1 MYDTLCQS
9 NIFFSAL
16 EIKSDYYNNKVEID
30 VFISPMFNHINAP
43 PGTWI
48 SKNHNL
54 LMNTPK

>member
-1 MYDTLCQS
+1 MTHFV
-9 NIFFSAL
+9 NRIFFLAL

-54 LMNTPK
+54 LMNIPK